1 MNADIDRKIA
11 VILVADVVGYSKH
24 MERDENA
31 TLKAYAECEK
41 ILKNCLKK
49 YKGSIF
55 NTAGDSA
62 LAEFS
67 SAVNA
72 VECGVAFQND
82 IKKKNKS
89 DKTEVKLEFRIGVN
103 MGDVVKKE
111 GNLFGDGVNIAA
123 RLEALAQPNGIS
135 ISKSV
140 YDLVV
145 PKTKMTFNDLGVQKV
160 KQNEFHA
167 FDILL
172 DPSQKRTLKTKS
184 SSMTLI
190 IGAVAAVVFLGFMG
204 FFFFDSL
211 SMDNK
216 SNPTLEMS
224 SKPLIM
230 IAPIKASGLSE
241 EKKGFAN
248 GVTESMIS
256 TFSSYKGIRV
266 LSSSTSFYTR
276 KMEMTDEDIRD
287 NYGVKFIVRGSMQV
301 MGEKARLNLEIIDL
315 KIGEVVGTEKRDFN
329 LNDLFDIQDEL
340 SAQILGF
347 VQTDLGI
354 GKYFDTV
361 KKRFKTIED
370 FSLTLDW
377 IRFWRSYTPN
387 GHKKAQA
394 ILDDLRTRYP
404 AEHPSLYVFES
415 WQISQ
420 RIFLKLSKNEGED
433 LERLKYI
440 LQRNIELHPDLPDAY
455 NARALITLNNLG
467 GTCDDAIADIAKA
480 EESGSNQETLLI
492 GAAVFSKCG
501 QSKEAI
507 NRLKELLKIIPNDPG
522 WFQTGFLVTLLYWEG
537 RHQEIYKLVGDK
549 INSDDMDFRVLAIYS
564 ILSHENG
571 DHKEAKKYF
580 IRAKD
585 KGINKTRLTSKNYPE
600 LNIKTLKILDKIE
613 KSI

>member
-1 MNADIDRKIA
+1 
-11 VILVADVVGYSKH
+11 
-24 MERDENA
+24 
-31 TLKAYAECEK
+31 
-41 ILKNCLKK
+41 
-49 YKGSIF
+49 
-55 NTAGDSA
+55 
-62 LAEFS
+62 
-67 SAVNA
+67 
-72 VECGVAFQND
+72 
-82 IKKKNKS
+82 
-89 DKTEVKLEFRIGVN
+89 
-103 MGDVVKKE
+103 
-111 GNLFGDGVNIAA
+111 
-123 RLEALAQPNGIS
+123 
-135 ISKSV
+135 
-140 YDLVV
+140 
-145 PKTKMTFNDLGVQKV
+145 
-160 KQNEFHA
+160 
-167 FDILL
+167 
-172 DPSQKRTLKTKS
+172 
-184 SSMTLI
+184 
-190 IGAVAAVVFLGFMG
+190 
-204 FFFFDSL
+204 
-211 SMDNK
+211 
-216 SNPTLEMS
+216 
-224 SKPLIM
+224 
-230 IAPIKASGLSE
+230 
-241 EKKGFAN
+241 
-248 GVTESMIS
+248 
-256 TFSSYKGIRV
+256 
-266 LSSSTSFYTR
+266 
-276 KMEMTDEDIRD
+276 MTDEDIRD
-287 NYGVKFIVRGSMQV
+287 DYGVKFIVRGSMQV

-420 RIFLKLSKNEGED
+420 RIFLKLSKNEEED
-433 LERLKYI
+433 LERLNYI

-467 GTCDDAIADIAKA
+467 GTCDDAIADIARA

-501 QSKEAI
+501 QSTEAI

-537 RHQEIYKLVGDK
+537 RHQEIYELVGDK

-571 DHKEAKKYF
+571 DYKEARKYF